1 MDFGAL
7 PPEVNSGRMYAGS
20 RSRSMLEA
28 AHAWDRLADELYST
42 VNAYRSTV
50 AALAADGWQG
60 CAADAMADAAA
71 PYLRWLTRT
80 AAQAEEI
87 ASQARAAASAFDDAL
102 AATVAPSLIDDNR
115 ARVAALSATNATG
128 QYTPAIASLEA
139 EYGEMWA
146 QDAGAM
152 YRYAAA
158 SAAAATLPSLT
169 PPALGYNMPAL
180 MGSDDGDGTPA
191 MLAPAMPA
199 VPQALRSLAGPVRS
213 AAVSS
218 GIARLLR
225 QCKFAS
231 PMSAFASAISTSR
244 SMTSSGTSA
253 RPKMPAQPDL
263 KLAVGRGVVVGRL
276 VVPPSWGAV
285 AMGAVRAIA

>member
-7 PPEVNSGRMYAGS
+7 PPEVNSDRMYAGS
-20 RSRSMLEA
+20 RSRSMLA
-28 AHAWDRLADELYST
+28 AADAWDRLADELYGT

-50 AALAADGWQG
+50 ATLAADGWQG
-60 CAADAMADAAA
+60 CAADAMTDATA

-87 ASQARAAASAFDDAL
+87 AGQARAAASAFDDAL
-102 AATVAPSLIDDNR
+102 AATVSPAVIAANR
-115 ARVAALSATNATG
+115 ARLAALSSTNATG
-128 QYTPAIASLEA
+128 QYTPAIAALEA
-139 EYGEMWA
+139 DYGEMWA
-146 QDAGAM
+146 QDAAAM

-158 SAAAATLPSLT
+158 SATAATLPELA

-180 MGSDDGDGTPA
+180 MGSDGDDGAPA

-213 AAVSS
+213 AAVTS
-218 GIARLLR
+218 GITQLLR
-225 QCKFAS
+225 QCKFVS
-231 PMSAFASAISTSR
+231 PVSVFASAISSSR
-244 SMTSSGTSA
+244 SMTLSGTSA
-253 RPKMPAQPDL
+253 RPKIPAPPDMTV
-263 KLAVGRGVVVGRL
+263 AVGHGVVVGRL

-285 AMGAVRAIA
+285 AMGVVRAIA